1 MSDSNQQKDF
11 LALQKYVRNNSP
23 RDILNMVKKLIISRK
38 FPFCVEHSNKI
49 FWKTQKLFIFS
60 ALLSGAPYLTIYV
73 SRDGSIMVTNDV
85 ADRGPRPPGMWAQA
99 LGLVR
104 AATH

>member
-1 MSDSNQQKDF
+1 MCEIF
-11 LALQKYVRNNSP
+11 HRGE
-23 RDILNMVKKLIISRK
+23 ILKLSGKSYFYKRLFKKIPILRGTLEYFEKHESYLSSQLCYCRCSLSRYQPISR
-38 FPFCVEHSNKI
+38 C
-49 FWKTQKLFIFS
+49 
-60 ALLSGAPYLTIYV
+60 
-73 SRDGSIMVTNDV
+73 GSIMVTNDV